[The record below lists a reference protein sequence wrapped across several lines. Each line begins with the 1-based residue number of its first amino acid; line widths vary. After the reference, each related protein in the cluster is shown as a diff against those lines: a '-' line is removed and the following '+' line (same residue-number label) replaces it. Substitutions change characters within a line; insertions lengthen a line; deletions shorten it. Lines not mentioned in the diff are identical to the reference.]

1 MKMIK
6 AGLVAAAMLAV
17 GACGNQDTI
26 KVSGLAAA
34 ESFDVSKLPAAAIV
48 RVPVDASGKQ
58 IGEKAELRVV
68 DANATAAVKD
78 ATGASNL
85 FEGAVAPK
93 NVSENVVVDELDRD
107 TATESHWRWR
117 RNMYSCYVGCGVVY
131 APTVYYGPV
140 AYTYA
145 APVYYYQ
152 PVVQPVV
159 QPVYGVVGYTY
170 YYYPRY
176 AGTVVYY

>member
-6 AGLVAAAMLAV
+6 AGLVAVAMLAV
-17 GACGNQDTI
+17 SACGNQGDL
-26 KVSGLAAA
+26 KVSKIAGA

-48 RVPVDASGKQ
+48 RVPVDASGNQ
-58 IGEKAELRVV
+58 IGDKAELRVV
-68 DANATAAVKD
+68 DANAKVDVKD
-78 ATGASNL
+78 VNGAANL

-117 RNMYSCYVGCGVVY
+117 RYAYSCYVGCGVVY

-152 PVVQPVV
+152 PVVQPV
-159 QPVYGVVGYTY
+159 YGVVGYTY

>member
-6 AGLVAAAMLAV
+6 AGLVAAAMLAF
-17 GACGNQDTI
+17 GACGNQGDL
-26 KVSGLAAA
+26 KVSKTSNVAGAG
-34 ESFDVSKLPAAAIV
+34 SFDVSKLPAAAIV

-58 IGEKAELRVV
+58 IADKAELRVV
-68 DANATAAVKD
+68 DANAKVEVKD
-78 ATGASNL
+78 VNGAANL

-117 RNMYSCYVGCGVVY
+117 RYAYSCYVGCGVVY

-152 PVVQPVV
+152 PVVQPV
-159 QPVYGVVGYTY
+159 YGVVGYTY

-176 AGTVVYY
+176 AGTVYYY